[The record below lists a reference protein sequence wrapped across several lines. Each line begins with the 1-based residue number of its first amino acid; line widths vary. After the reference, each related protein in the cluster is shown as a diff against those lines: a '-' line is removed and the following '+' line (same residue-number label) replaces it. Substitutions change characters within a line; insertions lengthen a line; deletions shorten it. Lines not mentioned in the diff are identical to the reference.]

1 MSREVQ
7 VRTSRSKDCRRSVRR
22 EMQQGLQYEGK
33 CKSSKQSFHFA
44 VSADFAR
51 DFLTMPQVLRA
62 MAEAPGSSLRFYRSE
77 RKLSRFYKRELK
89 QIPRKKLKAFILAMR
104 TPAEVE
110 AKVKELYTRPRS
122 FLLECPSSHRVACP
136 GRRQAA

>member
-1 MSREVQ
+1 MSMISTPMAWPPQFLPRATV
-7 VRTSRSKDCRRSVRR
+7 
-22 EMQQGLQYEGK
+22 LP
-33 CKSSKQSFHFA
+33 A
-44 VSADFAR
+44 ADR
-51 DFLTMPQVLRA
+51 PQVLRA
-62 MAEAPGSSLRFYRSE
+62 MAEAPGSSLRIYRSE

-89 QIPRKKLKAFILAMR
+89 QNPRKKLKAFILAMR

-122 FLLECPSSHRVACP
+122 FLLDSPSSHRVACP